1 MLQAVQPG
9 MTRAL
14 RHVLFAG
21 ASGLAVALSLG
32 VTAAAAQSTPPSS
45 PPPQDDAATDIGEV
59 VVTGFRAS
67 LSAGLDAKR
76 RETNMVDVIVAED
89 IADFP
94 DLNLA
99 ESIQRV
105 PGVAIDRDAGEGR
118 SITVRGLGADFTR
131 TRINGMEAQ
140 ATTGG
145 TDSSGGANRGRGFD
159 FNVFASELFNSI
171 TVRKTA
177 AAETEEGS
185 LGATVD
191 LQATRPFD
199 YDGFTAAASV
209 QAGYNDLSE
218 EYNPRYAFLL
228 SDTFGANDEFG
239 ALVSLAYS
247 ERSLLEEGFSSVRWA
262 PAAAPG
268 STNSG
273 GFCSPVGVTPQN
285 PGNSAANGTTAANCA
300 TGVARPANT
309 PGNIAAY
316 NAANQAGVFIPRL
329 PRYGRL
335 THEQER
341 LGVTG
346 AFQWRP
352 AASTLFSLDV
362 LYSKLDATR
371 QEDFLEALSF
381 SRNAAAGGQTQI
393 GVREAVVE
401 NNMLVYGVFDNVD
414 IRSESRYDELSTEY
428 TQISFTAEHDFSDR
442 LRGRFYYG
450 RAESNFENPVQT
462 TVTLDRQNTQGYSW
476 DFRGNLEAPIISYGF
491 DVANPA
497 NWGWRGANLG
507 TGLAVLPRS
516 EIRLRPNGVDTL
528 FTSTQADIEYDASEF
543 MTFKAGINFKTYDS
557 DSYESRRADETLVP
571 QLPPGVTVADISNL
585 LTGFGRGLTPNG
597 TDTSWLRPDLN
608 AIAEL
613 FNIYCNCDTGVPG
626 GDFRLTGITNGNA
639 RGGNR
644 SIYEEDLA
652 VYIQADF
659 DTELFSMPFR
669 GNFGV
674 RHANTRIEATGY
686 SSTGGGTLVTGE
698 NEYTD
703 TLPSL
708 NLVLQPTPELYVRFG
723 AAKVMARPQIGNNL
737 AGTNYLVPTTSLTT
751 GPNFTATIG
760 NVKLEPFRAN
770 TYDFSVEWY
779 FARESLLSFAYFYKD
794 IDTYIQIIRQDLPY
808 SDLTAL
814 NPSAFAAAFCPGGA
828 GQCNSSTIFQL
839 TSAVNTEGG
848 PLKGFEISYQQAFTF
863 LPGLLGNLGA
873 QLNYTHV
880 ESEIDYCDTRVNSLC
895 NTFVTNDLVNLSPQS
910 WNATLY
916 YEDDAFSARVSV
928 ASRDA
933 YLQNVPGRNGNDLEG
948 KMETL
953 NVDASASYQLTEQVE
968 LTFEAL
974 NLTDE
979 ENHQWVGTEDRQ
991 STSVYHHTG
1000 RQYYVGARYRF

>member
-1 MLQAVQPG
+1 MQAIQAG
-9 MTRAL
+9 MTRDF
-14 RHVLFAG
+14 RRILFAG

-32 VTAAAAQSTPPSS
+32 VGVAAAQTAPG
-45 PPPQDDAATDIGEV
+45 QDEPTEVDEV

-76 RETNMVDVIVAED
+76 RENNMVDVIVAED

-118 SITVRGLGADFTR
+118 TITVRGLGPDFTR
-131 TRINGMEAQ
+131 TRLNGMEAQ
-140 ATTGG
+140 ATAGG

-191 LQATRPFD
+191 LLTTRPFD
-199 YDGFTAAASV
+199 RNGFTAAASAQV
-209 QAGYNDLSE
+209 GYNDLSE
-218 EYNPRYAFLL
+218 KYNPRYAFLL

-247 ERSLLEEGFSSVRWA
+247 ERSLIEEGFSSVRWA

-273 GFCSPVGVTPQN
+273 GFCSPLGFAPQN
-285 PGNSAANGTTAANCA
+285 PGNSAANGSSAANCA

-309 PGNIAAY
+309 AANNAAY
-316 NAANQAGVFIPRL
+316 TTANQATVFIPRL

-346 AFQWRP
+346 SFQWRP
-352 AASTLFSLDV
+352 AETTLFTLDV

-393 GVREAVVE
+393 HVRDAAVE

-414 IRSESRYDELSTEY
+414 IRSESRFDVLSTAY
-428 TQISFTAEHDFSDR
+428 TQIDFSAQHDFSDR
-442 LRGRFYYG
+442 LRGSFYYG
-450 RAESNFENPVQT
+450 NANSNFENPIQT

-476 DFRGNLEAPIISYGF
+476 DFRGNPDTPLISYGF
-491 DVANPA
+491 DVTNPA
-497 NWGWRGANLG
+497 NWAWRGANLG
-507 TGLAVLPRS
+507 TGVAALPRS
-516 EIRLRPNGVDTL
+516 EIRLRPNGVDTT
-528 FTSTQADIEYDASEF
+528 FTTAQADIEYDANEF
-543 MTFKAGINFKTYDS
+543 VTFKAGINFKTYDS
-557 DSYESRRADETLVP
+557 DSHESRRADETLVP
-571 QLPPGVTVADISNL
+571 QLPAGVTVANISNL
-585 LTGFGRGLTPNG
+585 LTGFGKDLVPTG
-597 TDTSWLRPDLN
+597 TDTTWLRPDLD
-608 AIAEL
+608 AIASL

-626 GDFRLTGITNGNA
+626 GDFRMTSITNGNA

-644 SIYEEDLA
+644 SIYEQDLA
-652 VYIQADF
+652 FYVQADF
-659 DTELFSMPFR
+659 NTQVFDMPLR
-669 GNFGV
+669 GNIGV
-674 RHANTRIEATGY
+674 RQANTILEAEGY

-708 NLVLQPTPELYVRFG
+708 NLVLEPAEDLFVRFG
-723 AAKVMARPQIGNNL
+723 AAKVMARPPINNNL
-737 AGTNYLVPTTSLTT
+737 AGTNFLVPTTALAM

-760 NVKLEPFRAN
+760 NVKLEPFRAA

-779 FARESLLSFAYFYKD
+779 FAPESLLSFAYFYKD
-794 IDTYIQIIRQDLPY
+794 IDTYIQLVRQDLPY

-814 NPSAFAAAFCPGGA
+814 NPSAFAPSFCVAPCSA
-828 GQCNSSTIFQL
+828 STIFQL
-839 TSAVNTEGG
+839 TAAVNTEGG
-848 PLKGFEISYQQAFTF
+848 PLKGFEISYQQPFRF
-863 LPGLLGNLGA
+863 LPSFLANTGV

-880 ESEIDYCDTRVNSLC
+880 ESEIDYCNDALC
-895 NTFVTNDLVNLSPQS
+895 SVFVTADLVNLSPQS
-910 WNATLY
+910 YNATLY
-916 YEDDAFSARVSV
+916 YEDSKLSARVS
-928 ASRDA
+928 AAIRDA
-933 YLQNVPGRNGNDLEG
+933 YLQNVPGRNGNNIEG
-948 KMETL
+948 KKETFNL
-953 NVDASASYQLTEQVE
+953 DASASYQLTDEIQ
-968 LTFEAL
+968 LTLEAL

-979 ENHQWVGTEDRQ
+979 ANHQFVGDGLDRE

-1000 RQYYVGARYRF
+1000 RQVFVGARYRF

>member
-1 MLQAVQPG
+1 MQAIQPG

-14 RHVLFAG
+14 RRRLFVG

-32 VTAAAAQSTPPSS
+32 VGAAAAQTAPQTA
-45 PPPQDDAATDIGEV
+45 PQDEATEIDEV

-67 LSAGLDAKR
+67 LNAGLDAKR
-76 RETNMVDVIVAED
+76 RETSMVDVIVAED

-140 ATTGG
+140 ATAGG

-199 YDGFTAAASV
+199 YDGFTAAASA
-209 QAGYNDLSE
+209 QLGYNDLSE
-218 EYNPRYAFLL
+218 EYNPRYAFLI
-228 SDTFGANDEFG
+228 SDRFGSNDEFG
-239 ALVSLAYS
+239 ALVSVAYS
-247 ERSLLEEGFSSVRWA
+247 ERDLLEEGFSSVRWA

-273 GFCSPVGVTPQN
+273 GFCSPEGLDLN
-285 PGNSAANGTTAANCA
+285 PTTAGVQGNPSSGNGASLTNCA
-300 TGVARPANT
+300 TGVLRPANT
-309 PGNIAAY
+309 AANIAAF
-316 NAANQAGVFIPRL
+316 NTANQAGVFIPRL

-335 THEQER
+335 THSQQR

-352 AASTLFSLDV
+352 AETTLFSLDV

-393 GVREAVVE
+393 GVRAAEVQD
-401 NNMLVYGVFDNVD
+401 NMLVYGVFDNVD
-414 IRSESRYDELSTEY
+414 IRSESRYDVLKTEY
-428 TQISFTAEHDFSDR
+428 TQISTSAEHDFSDT

-450 RAESNFENPVQT
+450 RAESNFENPIQT
-462 TVTLDRQNTQGYSW
+462 TVTLDRQNTQGYSF
-476 DFRGNLEAPIISYGF
+476 DFRGNMDAPLINYGF
-491 DVANPA
+491 DVTSPA
-497 NWGWRGANLG
+497 AWAWRGINLG
-507 TGLAVLPRS
+507 TTVAALPRS
-516 EIRLRPNGVDTL
+516 EIRMRPNGVDTL
-528 FTSTQADIEYDASEF
+528 FTSAQADFEWDGQDWITIKGGVNY
-543 MTFKAGINFKTYDS
+543 KTYDS
-557 DSYESRRADETLVP
+557 DSYESRRADETVVP
-571 QLPPGVTVADISNL
+571 MLPGGTTVADISNL
-585 LTGFGRGLTPNG
+585 LTGFGNDLIPSGG
-597 TDTSWLRPDLN
+597 DTSWLRPDLD
-608 AIAEL
+608 AIADL

-626 GDFRLTGITNGNA
+626 GDFRLTSVTNGNA

-644 SIYEEDLA
+644 SIHEEDLA
-652 VYIQADF
+652 FYLQADF
-659 DTELFSMPFR
+659 DTEVFDMPFR

-674 RHANTRIEATGY
+674 RQVNTILEATGY
-686 SSTGGGTLVTGE
+686 SSTGGGTLVSGE
-698 NEYTD
+698 NEYSD

-708 NLVLQPTPELYVRFG
+708 NLVLQPTPELYLRFG

-737 AGTNYLVPTTSLTT
+737 AGTNYLVPTTSLST
-751 GPNFTATIG
+751 GPNYTATIG
-760 NVKLEPFRAN
+760 NVKLEPFRAD
-770 TYDFSVEWY
+770 TYDFSIEWY
-779 FARESLLSFAYFYKD
+779 FGRESLLSFAYFYKD

-808 SDLTAL
+808 TALTAL
-814 NPSAFAAAFCPGGA
+814 NPSAFAPQYCTGTCTPG
-828 GQCNSSTIFQL
+828 QIFQL
-839 TSAVNTEGG
+839 TAAVNTDGG
-848 PLKGFEISYQQAFTF
+848 PLKGFEISYQQPFTF
-863 LPGLLGNLGA
+863 LPGPLENLGV

-880 ESEIDYCDTRVNSLC
+880 ESTINYCDTTVSALC
-895 NTFVTNDLVNLSPQS
+895 TAFIPAELVNLSPES
-910 WNATLY
+910 WNATVY
-916 YEDDAFSARVSV
+916 YEDDKLSARVS
-928 ASRDA
+928 AAFRDG
-933 YLQNVPGRNGNDLEG
+933 YLQNVPGRNGNSQEG
-948 KMETL
+948 KMDTFNL
-953 NVDASASYQLTEQVE
+953 DASASYQLTEQVE
-968 LTFEAL
+968 LTLEAL

-979 ENHQWVGTEDRQ
+979 ANHQWVGDDSRT

>member
-1 MLQAVQPG
+1 MHIRSRG
-9 MTRAL
+9 AL
-14 RHVLFAG
+14 RRSLTTG
-21 ASGLAVALSLG
+21 ASALAVALSMG
-32 VTAAAAQSTPPSS
+32 VVAAAAQTAPG
-45 PPPQDDAATDIGEV
+45 QEEDAQVDEI

-67 LSAGLDAKR
+67 LSAALDAKR
-76 RETNMVDVIVAED
+76 RDANVVDVIVAED

-199 YDGFTAAASV
+199 YSGFTAAGSV
-209 QAGYNDLSE
+209 QAGWNDLSE
-218 EYNPRYAFLL
+218 EYSPRAAILL
-228 SDTFGANDEFG
+228 SNTWGDGKFG
-239 ALVSLAYS
+239 ALFSAAYS
-247 ERSLLEEGFSSVRWA
+247 ERTSLEEGFSSVRWA

-273 GFCSPVGVTPQN
+273 GFCSPVGYSPQN
-285 PGNSAANGTTAANCA
+285 PGNSGANGSTALNCA

-309 PGNIAAY
+309 ASNNAAF
-316 NAANQAGVFIPRL
+316 ATANQAGVFIPRL

-346 AFQWRP
+346 ALQWRP
-352 AASTLFSLDV
+352 ADTTLFSLDI

-393 GVREAVVE
+393 HVLEAEVQ
-401 NNMLVYGVFDNVD
+401 NNALVYGRFNNVD
-414 IRSESRYDELSTEY
+414 IRSESRYDELTTEFK
-428 TQISFTAEHDFSDR
+428 QVSFTADHQFSDR
-442 LRGRFYYG
+442 LRGSLYLG
-450 RAESNFENPVQT
+450 QAESEFSNPVQT
-462 TVTLDRQNTQGYSW
+462 TVTIDRQNTQGYSF
-476 DFRGNLEAPIISYGF
+476 DFRGNENAPIINYGF
-491 DVANPA
+491 DVTNPTSWA
-497 NWGWRGANLG
+497 WRDVSLG
-507 TGLAVLPRS
+507 TTVASLPRS
-516 EIRLRPNGVDTL
+516 EIRLRPNGVETVFQAAYADLEFDLNDSVTL
-528 FTSTQADIEYDASEF
+528 
-543 MTFKAGINFKTYDS
+543 KAGVNYKTYSS
-557 DSYESRRADETLVP
+557 DSFEMRRTDELVVPTLPV
-571 QLPPGVTVADISNL
+571 GTTVADITTL
-585 LTGFGRGLTPNG
+585 LTGYGNGLAPSANN
-597 TDTSWLRPDLN
+597 TSWLRPDLA
-608 AIAEL
+608 AIAQL

-644 SIYEEDLA
+644 LIEEEDLA
-652 VYIQADF
+652 FYIQADF
-659 DTELFSMPFR
+659 TTEVAGMPLR
-669 GNFGV
+669 GNVGV
-674 RHANTRIEATGY
+674 RQANTQLYAEGY
-686 SSTGGGTLVTGE
+686 SSIGGGTLVSGT
-698 NEYTD
+698 NEYDD

-708 NLVLQPTPELYVRFG
+708 NLALEPMEDVIVRFG
-723 AAKVMARPQIGNNL
+723 AAKVMARPQIGNTL
-737 AGTNYLVPTTSLTT
+737 AGTNYLVPTTSLAAT
-751 GPNFTATIG
+751 GPNFTASIG
-760 NVKLEPFRAN
+760 NVALEPFRAN
-770 TYDFSVEWY
+770 TYDLSFEWY
-779 FARESLLSFAYFYKD
+779 FAPESLLSFAYFYKD
-794 IDTYIQIIRQDLPY
+794 IDTYIQIIRQDIAY
-808 SDLTAL
+808 QDLTAI
-814 NPSAFAAAFCPGGA
+814 NPIAFAPGLCSGA
-828 GQCNSSTIFQL
+828 CSPTTVFQL

-848 PLKGFEISYQQAFTF
+848 PLKGFEISYQQPFRF
-863 LPGLLGNLGA
+863 LPGLLANTGV

-880 ESEIDYCDTRVNSLC
+880 ESEIDYCDTTVSATC
-895 NTFVTNDLVNLSPQS
+895 SAFVTADLINLSPVS
-910 WNATLY
+910 YNATVY
-916 YEDDAFSARVSV
+916 YEDEKFSARVSAAV
-928 ASRDA
+928 RDS
-933 YLQNVPGRNGNDLEG
+933 YLQNVPGRNGNAIEG
-948 KMETL
+948 KEDTFNL
-953 NVDASASYQLTEQVE
+953 DASASYQVTESVQ

-979 ENHQWVGTEDRQ
+979 ENHQFVGDGNDRQ

-1000 RQYYVGARYRF
+1000 RQVFVGARLRF

>member
-1 MLQAVQPG
+1 MLQAIQPG

-14 RHVLFAG
+14 RRRLFVG

-32 VTAAAAQSTPPSS
+32 VGAAAAQTAPQTA
-45 PPPQDDAATDIGEV
+45 PQDEATEIDEV

-67 LSAGLDAKR
+67 LNAGLDAKR
-76 RETNMVDVIVAED
+76 RETGMVDVIVAED

-140 ATTGG
+140 ATAGG

-199 YDGFTAAASV
+199 YDGFTAAASA
-209 QAGYNDLSE
+209 QLGYNDLSE

-228 SDTFGANDEFG
+228 SDRFGPDDQFG
-239 ALVSLAYS
+239 ALLSLAYS
-247 ERSLLEEGFSSVRWA
+247 ERDLLEEGFSSVRWA

-285 PGNSAANGTTAANCA
+285 PGNSAANGSSAANCA
-300 TGVARPANT
+300 TGVARLPNTAANVT
-309 PGNIAAY
+309 AY
-316 NAANQAGVFIPRL
+316 NTANQAGVFIPRL

-335 THEQER
+335 THSQQR

-352 AASTLFSLDV
+352 ADTTTLSLDV

-393 GVREAVVE
+393 SVRDAAVE

-414 IRSESRYDELSTEY
+414 IRSESRYDVLKTEY
-428 TQISFTAEHDFSDR
+428 TQISTSAEHEFSDT

-450 RAESNFENPVQT
+450 RAESNFENPTQT
-462 TVTLDRQNTQGYSW
+462 TVTLDRQNTQGYSF
-476 DFRGNLEAPIISYGF
+476 DFRGNMEAPLISYGF
-491 DVANPA
+491 DVTNPA
-497 NWGWRGANLG
+497 NWAWRGANLG
-507 TGLAVLPRS
+507 TTVAALPRS

-528 FTSTQADIEYDASEF
+528 FTSTQADFEWDGQDWI
-543 MTFKAGINFKTYDS
+543 TIKAGINYKTYDS

-571 QLPPGVTVADISNL
+571 ALPGGTTVADISNL
-585 LTGFGRGLTPNG
+585 LTGFGSGLIPTG
-597 TDTSWLRPDLN
+597 GDTSWLRPDLG
-608 AIAEL
+608 AIADL

-626 GDFRLTGITNGNA
+626 GDFRLTSITNGNA

-644 SIYEEDLA
+644 SIHEEDLA
-652 VYIQADF
+652 FYLQADF
-659 DTELFSMPFR
+659 DTELFDMPFR

-674 RHANTRIEATGY
+674 RQVNTVLEATGY
-686 SSTGGGTLVTGE
+686 SSTGGGTLVSGE
-698 NEYTD
+698 NEYSD

-708 NLVLQPTPELYVRFG
+708 NLVLQPFRELYLRFG

-737 AGTNYLVPTTSLTT
+737 AGTNYLVPTTSLAAS
-751 GPNFTATIG
+751 GPNYTATIG
-760 NVKLEPFRAN
+760 NVKLEPFRAD
-770 TYDFSVEWY
+770 TLDFSIEWY
-779 FARESLLSFAYFYKD
+779 FGRESLLSFAYFYKD

-808 SDLTAL
+808 TGLTAL
-814 NPSAFAAAFCPGGA
+814 NPSAFAPAFCTGTCTPT
-828 GQCNSSTIFQL
+828 TIFQL
-839 TSAVNTEGG
+839 TAAVNTDGG
-848 PLKGFEISYQQAFTF
+848 PLKGFEISYQQPFTF
-863 LPGLLGNLGA
+863 LPGPLENLGV

-880 ESEIDYCDTRVNSLC
+880 ESTINYCDTTVNALC
-895 NTFVTNDLVNLSPQS
+895 TAFIPAELVNLSPES
-910 WNATLY
+910 WNATIY
-916 YEDDAFSARVSV
+916 YEDDKLSARVS
-928 ASRDA
+928 AAFRDG
-933 YLQNVPGRNGNDLEG
+933 YLQNVPGRNGNALEG
-948 KMETL
+948 KMDTFNL
-953 NVDASASYQLTEQVE
+953 DASASYQLTDQVE
-968 LTFEAL
+968 LTLEAL

-979 ENHQWVGTEDRQ
+979 ANHQWVGDDNRT

>member
-1 MLQAVQPG
+1 MQAIQPG

-14 RHVLFAG
+14 RRSLFAG

-32 VTAAAAQSTPPSS
+32 VAAAAAQTAPD
-45 PPPQDDAATDIGEV
+45 PQDAEATEIDEI

-67 LSAGLDAKR
+67 LNAGLDAKR

-118 SITVRGLGADFTR
+118 SITVRGLGSDFTR

-199 YDGFTAAASV
+199 YDGFTAAASA

-218 EYNPRYAFLL
+218 QYNPRYAFLL

-239 ALVSLAYS
+239 ALVSLAFS

-273 GFCSPVGVTPQN
+273 GFCSPIGVTPQN
-285 PGNSAANGTTAANCA
+285 PGNSTANGTTAANCA

-309 PGNIAAY
+309 PGNINAY
-316 NAANQAGVFIPRL
+316 NTANQANVFIPRL

-352 AASTLFSLDV
+352 AESTLFSLDI

-393 GVREAVVE
+393 HVRDAVVE

-428 TQISFTAEHDFSDR
+428 TQISLSAVHDFTDR

-450 RAESNFENPVQT
+450 QAESNFENPVQT
-462 TVTLDRQNTQGYSW
+462 TVTLDRQNTQNYSW
-476 DFRGNLEAPIISYGF
+476 DFRGNLQAPVINYGF
-491 DVANPA
+491 NVTDPA
-497 NWGWRGANLG
+497 NWSWRGANLG
-507 TGLAVLPRS
+507 TGLGALPRS

-528 FTSTQADIEYDASEF
+528 FTSTQADFEYDASDF
-543 MTFKAGINFKTYDS
+543 VTFKFGINFKTYDS

-571 QLPPGVTVADISNL
+571 QLPPGVTVADISTL
-585 LTGFGRGLTPNG
+585 LTGFGRGLVPPG
-597 TDTSWLRPDLN
+597 TDTSWLRPDLP
-608 AIAEL
+608 AIADL
-613 FNIYCNCDTGVPG
+613 FRIYCNCDTGVPG
-626 GDFRLTGITNGNA
+626 GDFRLTSVTNGNA

-652 VYIQADF
+652 VYLQADW
-659 DTELFSMPFR
+659 DTDLFGMPFR
-669 GNFGV
+669 GNIGV
-674 RHANTRIEATGY
+674 RQANTRIEATGY

-708 NLVLQPTPELYVRFG
+708 NMVFQPTPELFVRFG

-737 AGTNYLVPTTSLTT
+737 AGTNYLIPTTSLNT

-760 NVKLEPFRAN
+760 NVKLQPFRAD

-794 IDTYIQIIRQDLPY
+794 IDTYIQILRQDLPY

-814 NPSAFAAAFCPGGA
+814 NPSAFAPGFCTTTCTA
-828 GQCNSSTIFQL
+828 STIFQL

-863 LPGLLGNLGA
+863 LPGLLGNFGT

-880 ESEIDYCDTRVNSLC
+880 ESEIDYCDTRVNALC
-895 NTFVTNDLVNLSPQS
+895 TAFVSNDLVNLSPES

-916 YEDDAFSARVSV
+916 YEDDAFSARVS
-928 ASRDA
+928 AAYRDS

-948 KMETL
+948 KMETFNL
-953 NVDASASYQLTEQVE
+953 DASASYQLTEQVE

-979 ENHQWVGTEDRQ
+979 ENHQWVGDDNRQ